1 MFYFK
6 IIICHGN
13 VSNIGNSNGRKR
25 SVGER
30 NKLSRLS
37 QYVRESSL
45 RYNKHFPKVNDNK
58 FTKKT
63 LGLKD

>member
-1 MFYFK
+1 MPWK
-6 IIICHGN
+6 CIK
-13 VSNIGNSNGRKR
+13 SNIGNSNGRKR

-45 RYNKHFPKVNDNK
+45 RYNKHFPYRIDEIN
-58 FTKKT
+58 
-63 LGLKD
+63 